1 MDNKK
6 INLAGVVDLSKLGKK
21 NEQSN
26 TSPFVLDVTDATFE
40 AEVIQKS
47 LTVPVILD
55 FWADWCGPCKQLSPV
70 LEKVV
75 HEHNG
80 AILLAK
86 IDTETNPQLSQAF
99 KIQSIPAVFVAIQ
112 GKIAQLFQGA
122 IPEAQVR
129 QVVKQILELANQNVE
144 EQPGESEEPARPEIE
159 TAVDMMNQGRWS
171 EVDTHLEAL
180 LKSNPLDEE
189 AKVLLIQSKFLQRLV
204 GKNIPELVSAGF
216 STLEERMLVADAM
229 MAMGNPVAAFGLLIE
244 GVRQSSG
251 SEREVVKSRL
261 LDFFIMVGEVPEVT
275 QARKDLT
282 NALF

>member
-204 GKNIPELVSAGF
+204 GKNIAELVSAGF

-229 MAMGNPVAAFGLLIE
+229 MAMGNPVAAFSLLIE